1 MFFPVHSA
9 RRTIT
14 RPPNKAMSELM
25 LDSILPAVISEEM
38 LQLPELPDPELRNWT
53 MSSPADKPI
62 GYFRNEGER

>member
-1 MFFPVHSA
+1 
-9 RRTIT
+9 
-14 RPPNKAMSELM
+14 MSELM